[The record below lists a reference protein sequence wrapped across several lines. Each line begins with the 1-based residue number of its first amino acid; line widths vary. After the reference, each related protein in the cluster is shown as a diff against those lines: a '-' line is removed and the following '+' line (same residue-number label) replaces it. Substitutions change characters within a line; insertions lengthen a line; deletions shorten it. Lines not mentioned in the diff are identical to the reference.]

1 MSNNAVSVPIYQTVA
16 YEMGSTRADKLFAF
30 ELEDPLYTRVSNPTV
45 QVLEKR
51 VAALHGVD
59 YAVAVASGMAAIS
72 SQYLLLQQKAAGSS
86 QAPGSTAAL

>member
-1 MSNNAVSVPIYQTVA
+1 MAYNFDTLKIRAGYNPLEHNNAVSVPIYQTVA
-16 YEMGSTRADKLFAF
+16 YEMGSTARADALFAF

-59 YAVAVASGMAAIS
+59 
-72 SQYLLLQQKAAGSS
+72 
-86 QAPGSTAAL
+86 